1 MIFVQRKCQSSFE
14 SHLHIHEVLL
24 DPISLSTRKNVF
36 YVRGLSSQLLCTFDN
51 LLVHVMRI
59 KTLCTS
65 GAKFPSGNDMRDIK
79 NMHLDEMTLKS
90 RVVQI

>member
-1 MIFVQRKCQSSFE
+1 MCD
-14 SHLHIHEVLL
+14 EVSNLL
-24 DPISLSTRKNVF
+24 SK
-36 YVRGLSSQLLCTFDN
+36 FDN

-59 KTLCTS
+59 GSLYTA

>member
-1 MIFVQRKCQSSFE
+1 MIFVQRKY
-14 SHLHIHEVLL
+14 
-24 DPISLSTRKNVF
+24 PISLSTRKNVF